1 MKRHLMTLSFI
12 ASIAGP
18 SALALA
24 RDHRSA
30 DSEQLTRPT
39 ETSVEGTKEFHC
51 HEAQP
56 QSVNREKQNAA
67 YDRLR
72 DIESRGGP
80 RDIR

>member
-39 ETSVEGTKEFHC
+39 ATRVEGTKEFHC
-51 HEAQP
+51 HESE
-56 QSVNREKQNAA
+56 SVNSEKQSAA
-67 YDRLR
+67 YDRLETR
-72 DIESRGGP
+72 SGP